1 MAWCS
6 KCGRPLEDDELVAG
20 PATDPEPGI
29 EGAETVASGTDEP
42 DRCPS
47 CGEVVAPVPED
58 DEEVPVKPPWHFK
71 VLVVGTVVYLGYRLY
86 QGVGWLIHH
95 A

>member
-1 MAWCS
+1 MPWCHR
-6 KCGRPLEDDELVAG
+6 CDRLVEDDELTAR
-20 PATDPEPGI
+20 PADADGR
-29 EGAETVASGTDEP
+29 
-42 DRCPS
+42 DRCPT
-47 CGEVVAPVPED
+47 CGEELDVGDGHEVTEAPL
-58 DEEVPVKPPWHFK
+58 KAPWHFK

>member
-1 MAWCS
+1 MTRCS
-6 KCGRPLEDDELVAG
+6 KCGRPLEDDELVAA
-20 PATDPEPGI
+20 PATDPEPAI
-29 EGAETVASGTDEP
+29 EADTAVPDTDQP
-42 DRCPS
+42 ARCPS

-58 DEEVPVKPPWHFK
+58 DEEVPVKAPWHFK

-86 QGVGWLIHH
+86 QWVGWLIHH

>member
-1 MAWCS
+1 MPWCKECS
-6 KCGRPLEDDELVAG
+6 RQIEDDELVPGHEGVSAADAATGTG
-20 PATDPEPGI
+20 PL
-29 EGAETVASGTDEP
+29 
-42 DRCPS
+42 DRCPT
-47 CGEVVAPVPED
+47 CGAVVTELEGDED
-58 DEEVPVKPPWHFK
+58 EPRPRAPWHFK